1 MSFQVEI
8 DKAIK
13 EKNLYFIGDA
23 LPPDWYAAFKL
34 WLPLAHAGDPKAQF
48 NVGRC
53 YDRGDGVDE
62 NKIQAKEWYLKAA
75 EQNDPRAFF
84 NLYLFFQNENTAQRD
99 FEKAKNFFN
108 CAIELGEVRAI
119 KVASN
124 QKVYDERQKFMN
136 INKEADEKLSIL
148 LKNKE
153 NRKAIEFIKEINDSR
168 LMWLKEYLP
177 LLECEI
183 FKKNDRWIIKNISTS
198 MCYFENLYIQPLEEK
213 EIEYQIDVSKEDASL
228 RVEYKDP
235 DLEFCKNKNT
245 NEWERWRKLKQ
256 GEIDY
261 RFESHFGLETIATW
275 NYEENE
281 FSYEKKKIKIF
292 LKEAKEAYEAQETK
306 RIKEAEEAS
315 PFRKIKRNPEKNRTK
330 KLTKQPKWLLNI
342 INIIEKF
349 SEFKQA
355 KNNRDKTL

>member
-8 DKAIK
+8 DKEIK

-62 NKIQAKEWYLKAA
+62 NKNQAKEWYLKAA

-84 NLYLFFQNENTAQRD
+84 NLYLICQVENTAERD
-99 FEKAKNFFN
+99 LEKAKNFFDR
-108 CAIELGEVRAI
+108 AVELGEVRAI
-119 KVASN
+119 KAAEN
-124 QKVYDERQKFMN
+124 QIIHHEKQKFIN

-153 NRKAIEFIKEINDSR
+153 NRKAVEFIKGITDSR
-168 LMWLKEYLP
+168 LMWFKDYLP

-183 FKKNDRWIIKNISTS
+183 LKKNDKWIIKNNSSTNCLFII
-198 MCYFENLYIQPLEEK
+198 MVIPPFGER
-213 EIEYQIDVSKEDASL
+213 EIKYPVDISKEDASL
-228 RVEYKDP
+228 YVEYKNP
-235 DLEFCKNKNT
+235 NLEFRKNKNT
-245 NEWERWRKLKQ
+245 NEWERWRKLKPD
-256 GEIDY
+256 ETDY
-261 RFESHFGLETIATW
+261 GYESRYGLEPIATW
-275 NYEENE
+275 KYKEHE
-281 FSYEKKKIKIF
+281 FLYEKKKIEIY
-292 LKEAKEAYEAQETK
+292 LKEAKDAYEAKQAKKAKET
-306 RIKEAEEAS
+306 EEES
-315 PFRKIKRNPEKNRTK
+315 PFRKIKRNPEKILTK
-330 KLTKQPKWLLNI
+330 KVNKLPKWLSNI
-342 INIIEKF
+342 INTIENF